1 MLRKWNLLATDSS
14 TPKSK
19 MCVYLLSRGYV
30 RNEDGMSKEKRLPA
44 CKLVTESLPPYQI
57 PSLQLLHFQCETIF
71 SKKKK

>member
-1 MLRKWNLLATDSS
+1 MLRKWNLLAADSS
-14 TPKSK
+14 APKSK
-19 MCVYLLSRGYV
+19 MVCLLSRGYV